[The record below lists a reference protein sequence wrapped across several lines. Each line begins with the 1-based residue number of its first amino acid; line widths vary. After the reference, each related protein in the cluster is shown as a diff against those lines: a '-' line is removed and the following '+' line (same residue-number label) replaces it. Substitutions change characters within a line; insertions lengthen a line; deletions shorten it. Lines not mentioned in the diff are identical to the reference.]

1 MAFWRVDNSFG
12 TFLPVDPI
20 SLSLMGKAYE
30 LRFIKYGY
38 LKASSAAISSPDSRT
53 QSGGHETLQFEQSSD
68 ANSNRRLEPVASFQ
82 LIWWN
87 QGSNSR
93 KRLSIWRPV
102 VPTGMVY
109 FGDIAVKG
117 WVLHVALFLFVTIAS
132 LIFLILFFTIN
143 GN

>member
-12 TFLPVDPI
+12 TFLPVDPTTH
-20 SLSLMGKAYE
+20 SLTSKAYE
-30 LRFIKYGY
+30 LRCIKYGS
-38 LKASSAAISSPDSRT
+38 LKASSEALNSLDSHAHP
-53 QSGGHETLQFEQSSD
+53 GGQQTLQYDQSAV
-68 ANSNRRLEPVASFQ
+68 ANSNRRSEPVASFQ

-102 VPTGMVY
+102 VPMGMIY

-117 WVLHVALFLFVTIAS
+117 CVLYLCA
-132 LIFLILFFTIN
+132 LILFIVKVWLEVFISFL
-143 GN
+143 

>member
-20 SLSLMGKAYE
+20 TQGFMSKAYE
-30 LRFIKYGY
+30 LRCIKYGFP
-38 LKASSAAISSPDSRT
+38 KASSEALNSLDSHAH
-53 QSGGHETLQFEQSSD
+53 SGGQQALQSDQSAD

-93 KRLSIWRPV
+93 KKLSIWRPV
-102 VPTGMVY
+102 VPMGMIY
-109 FGDIAVKG
+109 FGDVAVKG
-117 WVLHVALFLFVTIAS
+117 CVFALMLSSSLHHKS
-132 LIFLILFFTIN
+132 LA
-143 GN
+143 